1 MNDLTFP
8 ETCRIYP
15 TTVDEYGQTQLGTA
29 VTVPCMYEQTTA
41 YQHGNFQ
48 DAIVGT
54 PRLALPADDVF
65 LQDHAYRLEEM
76 IVEINPFGGSATAQ
90 RFKIT
95 SVTPAR
101 DILLNNQVGHVEC
114 DLKKVSTEGD
124 VS

>member
-1 MNDLTFP
+1 MNDLDFP

-15 TTVDEYGQTQLGTA
+15 TTVDAYGKDVLGEPA
-29 VTVPCMYEQTTA
+29 TVPCMYGQTTG
-41 YQHGNFQ
+41 YQHGSSQ

-54 PRLALPADDVF
+54 PWLALPGDDSFV
-65 LQDHAYRLEEM
+65 QDHAFRLEEM
-76 IVEINPFGGSATAQ
+76 IVEINPFGGSATSQ

-101 DILLNNQVGHVEC
+101 DVLLNNELKHVEC
-114 DLKKVSTEGD
+114 ELKKIETQAD